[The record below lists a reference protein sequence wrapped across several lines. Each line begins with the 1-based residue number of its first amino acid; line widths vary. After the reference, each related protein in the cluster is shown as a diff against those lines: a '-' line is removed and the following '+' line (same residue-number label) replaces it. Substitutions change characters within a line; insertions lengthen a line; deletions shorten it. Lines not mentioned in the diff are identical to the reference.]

1 METGKLAP
9 PTLQVNT
16 RPRAPSEADTI
27 VSQISNPFLTPISSS
42 NASTITDDIDTKLR
56 QELQSESS
64 LAIDNNPFAF
74 SPNQLNKL
82 LNPKSL
88 SIFYALGGIQ
98 GIAAG
103 LQTDLCAGLSVDE
116 STAPRLIS
124 FKEAT
129 DLQSPTKELESTQP
143 TASGQ
148 PFQDRIRVYGPNTL
162 PPKKAT
168 PLWRLIWN
176 AYNDTVL
183 IVLTVAAAISL
194 ALGLYET
201 FGAKHPPGSPPSV
214 DWVEGLAI
222 CIAIVIVVL
231 VTALN
236 DWQKE
241 RAFVRLNAKKEQR
254 EIKVTRSGK
263 IAMISVYDVLAGDII
278 HLGPGDV
285 IPVDGV
291 FVDGSD
297 VKCDESS
304 VTGESD
310 AIRKTPGAA
319 VMKALESGQSTKNLD
334 PFIISGAKVLEG
346 VGTFMA
352 TSVGV
357 NSSFGR
363 IMMSVRA
370 EVDATPL
377 QVKLGGLAMAIA
389 KIGTTAAG
397 LLFFILLFRF
407 VGGLSGDNRTPTEK
421 GSAFMDI
428 LIVAVTIIVVAVPE
442 GLPLAVTLALAF
454 ATTKMLKENNLVRVM
469 RACETMGNATAI
481 CSDKTGTLTTN
492 KMTVVAGTFGSTS
505 FVQSDVKDE
514 KTQTIPAWAS
524 LVTPAAKELVFQ
536 SFAINST
543 AFEGEEEGRAVFI
556 GSKTETALL
565 QFAKDYLGLLSLSET
580 RNDEQVV
587 HMFPFD
593 SGKKCMGAV
602 IRKKNGGYRL
612 VVKGASEIL
621 LGFASSFAHFDTL
634 TTESLSDNYRQSL
647 VDTINEYASRSLRTI
662 GLVYQDLQQWP
673 PVDAKLTEGGSVDFT
688 SLLHDL
694 TFIGVV
700 GIQDP
705 VRPGVPEAV
714 RKAQGA
720 GVTVRMVTGDNM
732 RTARAIATECLI
744 YTEGGIVMEGPE
756 FRRLSEEEMDKVL
769 PQLQVLARSSPED
782 KRILVTRLKT
792 LGEIVAVTG
801 DGTNDAPALKAANIG
816 FSMGISGT
824 EVAKE
829 ASSIILM
836 DDNFAS
842 IITALM
848 WGRAVN
854 DAVQKFLQFQ
864 ITVNI
869 TAVILA
875 SVTAIHDDEMKPA
888 LKAVQLLWV
897 NLIMDTFAALAL
909 ATDPPTEKILDR
921 PPQGK
926 DKSLITTTMWKQITG
941 QNIYKLT
948 VIFVLYFAG
957 GDILGYDLSI
967 PAKQLELDTLIFNSF
982 VWMQIFNI
990 FNNRRLDNKL
1000 NVLEGILRN
1009 FFFIGIVA
1017 LIVGLQIMIIFVG
1030 GRAFQIS
1037 PNGLDGTQWAIS
1049 IVTGFIC
1056 IPWAVAIRYF
1066 PDEWFAVIAAFV
1078 GKPFLIVYR
1087 WCRRVTS
1094 KGWGFVKSKR
1104 EKKVDAEQGVSPV
1117 IVVVDEGSGA
1127 ATNSRR

>member
-1 METGKLAP
+1 M
-9 PTLQVNT
+9 
-16 RPRAPSEADTI
+16 
-27 VSQISNPFLTPISSS
+27 S
-42 NASTITDDIDTKLR
+42 NASTVGGDYDAAIQ
-56 QELQSESS
+56 QELRNEATSTP
-64 LAIDNNPFAF
+64 NNPFGF
-74 SPNQLNKL
+74 SASQLSKL

-88 SIFYALGGIQ
+88 PVYHALGGIQ

-103 LQTDLCAGLSVDE
+103 LQSDIHSGLSADE
-116 STAPRLIS
+116 STVPRYIS
-124 FKEAT
+124 FDEAT
-129 DLQSPTKELESTQP
+129 NPQTPVKEKLSSRP
-143 TASGQ
+143 PSNGQ
-148 PFQDRIRVYGPNTL
+148 PFEDRIRIHGRNVL
-162 PPKKAT
+162 PAKKVT
-168 PLWRLIWN
+168 PLWRLVWN

-183 IVLTVAAAISL
+183 IVLTVAAIISL

-201 FGAKHPPGSPPSV
+201 FGAEHPPGSPTPV
-214 DWVEGLAI
+214 DWVEGCAI
-222 CIAIVIVVL
+222 VVAIVIVVL

-241 RAFVRLNAKKEQR
+241 QAFAKLNAKKEQR
-254 EIKVTRSGK
+254 DIKVTRSGK
-263 IAMISVYDVLAGDII
+263 TVMISIYDVLAGDVI
-278 HLGPGDV
+278 HLEPGDV
-285 IPVDGV
+285 IPVDGI
-291 FVDGSD
+291 FIDGSD

-304 VTGESD
+304 ATGESD
-310 AIRKTPGAA
+310 AMRKTPGAV
-319 VMKALESGQSTKNLD
+319 VMKALESGQSVKKLD

-352 TSVGV
+352 TSVGEH
-357 NSSFGR
+357 SSFGR
-363 IMMSVRA
+363 IMMSVRV
-370 EVDATPL
+370 EMEPTPL
-377 QVKLGGLAMAIA
+377 QEKLGGLAMAIA
-389 KIGTTAAG
+389 KLGTAAAG

-407 VGGLSGDNRTPTEK
+407 VGGLSGDTRTPSEK

-454 ATTKMLKENNLVRVM
+454 ATTKMLKENNLVRIM

-492 KMTVVAGTFGSTS
+492 KMTVVAGTFGTTR
-505 FVQSDVKDE
+505 FVQADAKSEKD
-514 KTQTIPAWAS
+514 QTISAWAS
-524 LVTPAAKELVFQ
+524 AITPAAKVLVTQ
-536 SFAINST
+536 SLAINST
-543 AFEGEEEGRAVFI
+543 AFEGQEDGKPVFI

-565 QFAKDYLGLLSLSET
+565 QLAKDHLGLASLSET
-580 RNDEQVV
+580 RDSEQVV
-587 HMFPFD
+587 HRFPFD

-602 IRKKNGGYRL
+602 IKIQNGVHRL

-621 LGFASSFAHFDTL
+621 LGFTSTFAHFDTL
-634 TTESLSDNYRQSL
+634 ETEPLSNERREVL
-647 VDTINEYASRSLRTI
+647 TDTINEYASKSLRTI
-662 GLVYQDLQQWP
+662 GFVYRDFSQWP
-673 PVDAKLTEGGSVDFT
+673 PANAELTEGGSVDFA
-688 SLLHDL
+688 SLLTDL
-694 TFIGVV
+694 TFLGVV

-714 RKAQGA
+714 RKAQKA
-720 GVTVRMVTGDNM
+720 GVTVRMVTGDNVQ
-732 RTARAIATECLI
+732 TARAIATECLI
-744 YTEGGIVMEGPE
+744 YTEGGLVMEGPD
-756 FRRLSEEEMDKVL
+756 FRRLSDQQLDEIL
-769 PQLQVLARSSPED
+769 PRLQVLARSSPED
-782 KRILVTRLKT
+782 KRILVQRLKD

-816 FSMGISGT
+816 FSMVSGT

-869 TAVILA
+869 TAVVL
-875 SVTAIHDDEMKPA
+875 SFVTAVYDDEMKPA

-926 DKSLITTTMWKQITG
+926 GPLITTTMWKQITG
-941 QNIYKLT
+941 QNIYKIT

-957 GDILGYDLSI
+957 GDILGYDLSN
-967 PAKQLELDTLIFNSF
+967 PDKQLELDTVIFNSF

-1000 NVLEGILRN
+1000 NIFEGVFRN
-1009 FFFIGIVA
+1009 FFFIGIVVMIIGLQV
-1017 LIVGLQIMIIFVG
+1017 LIVLVG
-1030 GRAFQIS
+1030 GRAFQIK
-1037 PNGLDGTQWAIS
+1037 PGGIDGTQWAVS

-1056 IPWAVAIRYF
+1056 IPWAVLIRYF
-1066 PDEWFAVIAAFV
+1066 PDEWFAAIMRVV
-1078 GKPFLIVYR
+1078 GKPAVIIYR
-1087 WCRRVTS
+1087 WLCAATS
-1094 KGWGFVKSKR
+1094 KLKAALTFR
-1104 EKKVDAEQGVSPV
+1104 RKKNEQPDAEVGAAPAI
-1117 IVVVDEGSGA
+1117 IVVGDDSSTSE
-1127 ATNSRR
+1127 NRK